1 MRLLLL
7 TSHSTCEEVSKCYTT
22 NSKPFRDEH
31 QVRRIAEIAGRE
43 LKWSQPSALRMEYE
57 LHAGDELAAV
67 LRFPSSFNSHAT
79 AESADGCWTFERVGF
94 WRNKT
99 VVRAC
104 GKQPPLAVFKNSR
117 WGSGGT
123 LELPGGRRYPATTNF
138 WHTDLEIRNERGESL
153 FQLWSGGILRL
164 SATTIV
170 HPRAARLPE
179 APWLVMLGCYLLV
192 MMKVD
197 AAAAAV

>member
-1 MRLLLL
+1 
-7 TSHSTCEEVSKCYTT
+7 
-22 NSKPFRDEH
+22 
-31 QVRRIAEIAGRE
+31 VRRIAEIAGQE

-57 LHAGDELAAV
+57 LRARDELAAV
-67 LRFPSSFNSHAT
+67 LRFLSSFSSHAT

-104 GKQPPLAVFKNSR
+104 GKQPALAVFKNSR

-123 LELPGGRRYPATTNF
+123 LELLGGRRYPATTNF
-138 WHTDLEIRNERGESL
+138 WHTDLEIRNEIGESL
-153 FQLWSGGILRL
+153 FQLWSGGVLRL

-179 APWLVMLGCYLLV
+179 APWLVLLGCYLLV